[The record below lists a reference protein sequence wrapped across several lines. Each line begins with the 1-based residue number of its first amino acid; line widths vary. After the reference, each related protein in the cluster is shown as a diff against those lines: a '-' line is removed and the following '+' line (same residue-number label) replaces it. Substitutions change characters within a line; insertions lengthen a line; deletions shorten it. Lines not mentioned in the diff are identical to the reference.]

1 MTTFE
6 THLEYIKLGK
16 HDREMKTTKTKTR
29 LTQLNSR
36 LDAFF
41 KEQREALEE
50 DIDKHAK
57 SLKEY
62 LREKE
67 SMDKVCK

>member
-1 MTTFE
+1 
-6 THLEYIKLGK
+6 
-16 HDREMKTTKTKTR
+16 MKTTKTKTR

-50 DIDKHAK
+50 DIEKHAK